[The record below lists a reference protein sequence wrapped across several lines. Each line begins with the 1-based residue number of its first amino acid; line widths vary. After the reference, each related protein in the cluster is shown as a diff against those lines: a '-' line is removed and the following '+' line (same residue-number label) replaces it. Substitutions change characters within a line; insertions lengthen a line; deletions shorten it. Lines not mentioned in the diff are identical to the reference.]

1 MTLSLIRLLVFFGSA
16 SHPYSRRFHSG
27 LIASFYF
34 NGFHECIHGT
44 AFKTKLLNTI
54 ASHAFGFACFRGARW
69 YWYFHWAH
77 HRFTNNPELD
87 PELSGSTVDRAD
99 PLAGKGVAAI
109 KAYMLFLSGYP
120 FGFERLPG
128 IFLHA
133 AGNPPSEPTFVK
145 TDKARAAIQGEVSGL
160 PSQCNN

>member
-1 MTLSLIRLLVFFGSA
+1 MTRILPDPPVRLYLGL
-16 SHPYSRRFHSG
+16 HLHSG
-27 LIASFYF
+27 LVASFYF

-54 ASHAFGFACFRGARW
+54 VSHAFGFACFRGARW